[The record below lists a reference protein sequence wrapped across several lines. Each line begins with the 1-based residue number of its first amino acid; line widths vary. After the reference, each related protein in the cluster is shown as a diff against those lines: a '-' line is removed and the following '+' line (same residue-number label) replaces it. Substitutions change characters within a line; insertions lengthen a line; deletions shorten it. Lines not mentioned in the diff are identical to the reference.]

1 MDGPHA
7 ADTRTVFIQY
17 EEERVRRVCERHRE
31 GEGALAR
38 AGQAGKGDM
47 CVRCM
52 CVYQVGVEHDRAA
65 GRNVHVDGHAA
76 LSGMRRFRTG

>member
-7 ADTRTVFIQY
+7 ADMRMVFSTR
-17 EEERVRRVCERHRE
+17 RRVCESLHRE

-38 AGQAGKGDM
+38 AGQVGKGDM

-76 LSGMRRFRTG
+76 LAVAGGRG